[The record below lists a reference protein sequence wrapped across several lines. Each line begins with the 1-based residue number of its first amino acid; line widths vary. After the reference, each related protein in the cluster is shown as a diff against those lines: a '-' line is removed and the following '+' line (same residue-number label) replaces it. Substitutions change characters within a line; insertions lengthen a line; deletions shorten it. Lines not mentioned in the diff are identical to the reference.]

1 MQSPKEGLKNYNTEK
16 SFNLSAE
23 NDDLDIA
30 RDYSEERN
38 QIIPGASNTVG
49 ETGFLNMP
57 TQNSARGEED
67 SGLITS
73 DSDFDWAV
81 ETAGYN

>member
-38 QIIPGASNTVG
+38 
-49 ETGFLNMP
+49 
-57 TQNSARGEED
+57 
-67 SGLITS
+67 
-73 DSDFDWAV
+73 
-81 ETAGYN
+81 